1 MVLGQLSKSI
11 AVQAIATVDSA
22 ATASAGPFDI
32 SGYEQVVFRAIHA
45 AAVATNSS
53 AKWVVLEVA
62 LGDTTTYSEATAVSG
77 LSGTTNTTASTS
89 QFILGAHNSTSY
101 ASVTRLSVSG
111 NRHKYGFVKYH
122 VPATTNYRNPA
133 FVVDAFNGGHAP
145 SSATDANVAAWAS
158 APDAL

>member
-1 MVLGQLSKSI
+1 MILGQLSKSI

-32 SGYEQVVFRAIHA
+32 SGYEQVVFRALHA

-53 AKWVVLEVA
+53 AKWAALEVA
-62 LGDTTTYSEATAVSG
+62 LGDTTTYSEATAVPG
-77 LSGTTNTTASTS
+77 LSGTTGTASTS
-89 QFILGAHNSTSY
+89 QFALGVHNSTSY

-111 NRHKYGFVKYH
+111 NRHKYAFIKYQ

-133 FVVDAFNGGHAP
+133 FIVDAFNGGQAP
-145 SSATDANVAAWAS
+145 SSATEANVAAWAS
-158 APDAL
+158 AADTL